1 MSQQATCS
9 PFLLS
14 VTAQSG
20 CKREVLLSFPPR
32 QCSALGS
39 APTELSTQKGD
50 QLQHPQHKTHHPAS
64 VPWDCNPCLQSSG
77 APLQDVTTWQRLWT
91 QKSWE
96 KSPHGNKKKEKSIAP
111 PLTKSANKYLPLF
124 VTRTQKPH
132 KHRAPITS
140 APSFLQAQCSQW
152 LPFLAPR
159 RRTALKFPPAHSSWI
174 KARLERPLA
183 GPAARGAWNGLSPCA

>member
-32 QCSALGS
+32 HCSALGS

-111 PLTKSANKYLPLF
+111 PLMVFAESQQTNIYPSLSHARRSHTNTVHPSLQLLPSC
-124 VTRTQKPH
+124 R
-132 KHRAPITS
+132 
-140 APSFLQAQCSQW
+140 
-152 LPFLAPR
+152 
-159 RRTALKFPPAHSSWI
+159 HSV
-174 KARLERPLA
+174 
-183 GPAARGAWNGLSPCA
+183 LSGSHF